1 MNIFL
6 DTSAIIAII
15 NTRDAFHFEATDIMR
30 KLERREIPFTRFVT
44 TEYIFNEALTFIN
57 CILKQ
62 HELAVTTG
70 DAILNSNFIEIF
82 RVDDEVFKR
91 SWELFRRSDELS
103 FTDCASFAIM
113 EYLGID
119 QVFTTDSHFRR
130 QGFTTLP

>member
-1 MNIFL
+1 LNIFL
-6 DTSAIIAII
+6 DMSAIIAII
-15 NTRDAFHFEATDIMR
+15 NTRDAFHVEATNIMR

-44 TEYIFNEALTFIN
+44 TEYVFNEALTFIN
-57 CILKQ
+57 CTLKQ

-82 RVDDEVFKR
+82 RVDDEVFRR

-113 EYLGID
+113 EYLGIT
-119 QVFTTDSHFRR
+119 QVFTTDSRFRR
-130 QGFTTLP
+130 QEFTMFP